1 MMMSPADHPFVTKPT
16 PVPLGSVSCH
26 VAREKRDMYVRPDH
40 LPVPPSHYLVNSLP
54 RKMLAV
60 RFINEGSAIIDIWP
74 KRVKLEFVVN
84 C

>member
-1 MMMSPADHPFVTKPT
+1 
-16 PVPLGSVSCH
+16 
-26 VAREKRDMYVRPDH
+26 MYVRPDH